1 MKRRDIGRVGI
12 LSATALALAAC
23 GETETS
29 TSGTTTTSAPAQQ
42 APAQKAAPSGP
53 APIIAIDGS
62 STVFP
67 ITEAVA
73 EEFQKINRARITVGV
88 SGTGG
93 GFKKFCNNETVISD
107 ASRPIKSSEVTLCG
121 EKSIEFIELPVAF
134 DGLAVVVNPKNTWV
148 DHLTTAELKKIWE
161 PAAQGK
167 VLKWSDVRPGFP
179 DKPLTLFA
187 PGVDSGTFDYFT
199 EAINGESQA
208 SRGDFT
214 PSEDDNVLVQGITTD
229 ENALGYFGFAY
240 YVENQDKLK
249 VVPIDD
255 GNEDNG
261 QGAIAPSLVTVG
273 NGTYQPLAR
282 PIFIYVSKSGADRPE
297 VQAFVEFYL
306 TQGRPLVEEVGYIR
320 LPDKAY
326 DLALERFNQRVV
338 TGTVFS
344 GGAEVG
350 VTIEELLSRR

>member
-23 GETETS
+23 GETET
-29 TSGTTTTSAPAQQ
+29 TGGTTSAS
-42 APAQKAAPSGP
+42 SGP

-73 EEFQKINRARITVGV
+73 EEFQKINRARVTVGV

-93 GFKKFCNNETVISD
+93 GFKKFCANETVISD
-107 ASRPIKSSEVTLCG
+107 ASRPIKSTEVTLCG

-148 DHLTTAELKKIWE
+148 DYLTTAELKKMWE

-167 VLKWSDVRPGFP
+167 VMKWSDIRPGFP

-214 PSEDDNVLVQGITTD
+214 PSEDDNVLVQGITRD

-261 QGAIAPSLVTVG
+261 KGAIAPSLQTVG

-282 PIFIYVSKSGADRPE
+282 PIFIYVSKTGADRPE
-297 VQAFVEFYL
+297 VRAFVEFYL
-306 TQGRPLVEEVGYIR
+306 NQGRPLVEEVGYIR
-320 LPDKAY
+320 LPDRAY
-326 DLALERFNQRVV
+326 DLALERFTQRV
-338 TGTVFS
+338 TGSVFS

>member
-23 GETETS
+23 GETETT
-29 TSGTTTTSAPAQQ
+29 TSGTTS
-42 APAQKAAPSGP
+42 APSGS

-73 EEFQKINRARITVGV
+73 EEFQKVNRARITVGV

-93 GFKKFCNNETVISD
+93 GFKKFCASETVISD

-148 DHLTTAELKKIWE
+148 DHLTTAELKKMWE

-167 VLKWSDVRPGFP
+167 IMKWSDIRPGFP

-199 EAINGESQA
+199 EAINGKSQA

-240 YVENQDKLK
+240 YIENQDKLK
-249 VVPIDD
+249 VIPIDD

-282 PIFIYVSKSGADRPE
+282 PIFIYVSKTGADRPE

-306 TQGRPLVEEVGYIR
+306 NQGRPLVEEVGYIR

-326 DLALERFNQRVV
+326 DLALQRFNDRV
-338 TGTVFS
+338 TGSVYS

>member
-23 GETETS
+23 GETETT
-29 TSGTTTTSAPAQQ
+29 TSTTTT
-42 APAQKAAPSGP
+42 SGP

-73 EEFQKINRARITVGV
+73 EEFQKVNRARITVGV

-121 EKSIEFIELPVAF
+121 EKNIEFIELPVAF

-148 DHLTTAELKKIWE
+148 DHLTTAELKKMWE
-161 PAAQGK
+161 PEAQGK
-167 VLKWSDVRPGFP
+167 VMKWSDIRPGFP

-199 EAINGESQA
+199 EAINGKSQA

-240 YVENQDKLK
+240 YIENQDKLK
-249 VVPIDD
+249 VIPIDD

-282 PIFIYVSKSGADRPE
+282 PIFIYVSKTGADRPE

-326 DLALERFNQRVV
+326 DLALQRFNDRVAGSV
-338 TGTVFS
+338 YS
-344 GGAEVG
+344 DGAEVG

>member
-29 TSGTTTTSAPAQQ
+29 TSGTKTT
-42 APAQKAAPSGP
+42 SGP

-73 EEFQKINRARITVGV
+73 EEFQKVNRARITVGV

-121 EKSIEFIELPVAF
+121 EKNIEFIELPVAF

-148 DHLTTAELKKIWE
+148 DHLTTAELKKMWE
-161 PAAQGK
+161 PEAQGK
-167 VLKWSDVRPGFP
+167 VMKWSDIRPGFP

-199 EAINGESQA
+199 EAINGKSQA

-240 YVENQDKLK
+240 YVENKDKLK

-282 PIFIYVSKSGADRPE
+282 PIFIYVSKTGADRPE

-306 TQGRPLVEEVGYIR
+306 NQGRPLVEEVGYIR
-320 LPDKAY
+320 LPDTAY
-326 DLALERFNQRVV
+326 ELALERFNQRV
-338 TGTVFS
+338 TGSVYS

>member
-1 MKRRDIGRVGI
+1 MKRRDVGRVGI

-23 GETETS
+23 GET
-29 TSGTTTTSAPAQQ
+29 GTTGGTASTPAGR
-42 APAQKAAPSGP
+42 S
-53 APIIAIDGS
+53 PIIAIDGS

-93 GFKKFCNNETVISD
+93 GFKKFCNSETVVSN

-199 EAINGESQA
+199 EAINGKSQA

-240 YVENQDKLK
+240 YIENQDKLK

-261 QGAIAPSLVTVG
+261 QGAIAPSLETVG

-320 LPDKAY
+320 LPDTAY
-326 DLALERFNQRVV
+326 DLALERFNQRV
-338 TGTVFS
+338 TGSVFS
-344 GGAEVG
+344 DGAEVG

>member
-1 MKRRDIGRVGI
+1 MKRRDIGRLGI
-12 LSATALALAAC
+12 LGATALALAAC

-29 TSGTTTTSAPAQQ
+29 TGTTAGPAQRV
-42 APAQKAAPSGP
+42 APSGP

-73 EEFQKINRARITVGV
+73 EEFQKVNRARITVGV

-93 GFKKFCNNETVISD
+93 GFKKFCANETVISD
-107 ASRPIKSSEVTLCG
+107 ASRPIKEKEITLCG

-167 VLKWSDVRPGFP
+167 ITKWSDIRPGFP

-214 PSEDDNVLVQGITTD
+214 PSEDDNVLVQGITRD

-261 QGAIAPSLVTVG
+261 KGAIAPSLQTVG

-282 PIFIYVSKSGADRPE
+282 PIFIYVSKTGADRPE
-297 VQAFVEFYL
+297 VRAFVEFYL
-306 TQGRPLVEEVGYIR
+306 NQGRPLVEEVGYIR
-320 LPDKAY
+320 LPDRAY
-326 DLALERFNQRVV
+326 DLALERFTQRV
-338 TGTVFS
+338 TGSVFS

>member
-23 GETETS
+23 GETETT
-29 TSGTTTTSAPAQQ
+29 TSGTTTT
-42 APAQKAAPSGP
+42 SGP

-73 EEFQKINRARITVGV
+73 EEFQKVNRARITVGV

-93 GFKKFCNNETVISD
+93 GFKKFCASETVISD

-148 DHLTTAELKKIWE
+148 DHLTTAELKKMWE

-167 VLKWSDVRPGFP
+167 VMKWSDIRPGFP

-199 EAINGESQA
+199 EAINGKSQA

-240 YVENQDKLK
+240 YIENQDKLK
-249 VVPIDD
+249 VIPIDD

-320 LPDKAY
+320 LPDTAY
-326 DLALERFNQRVV
+326 DLALQRFNDRVAGSV
-338 TGTVFS
+338 YS
-344 GGAEVG
+344 DGAEVG

>member
-1 MKRRDIGRVGI
+1 MKRRDIGRLGI

-29 TSGTTTTSAPAQQ
+29 TSGTTTTSG
-42 APAQKAAPSGP
+42 PS
-53 APIIAIDGS
+53 PIIAIDGS

-73 EEFQKINRARITVGV
+73 EEFQKVNRARITVGV

-93 GFKKFCNNETVISD
+93 GFKKFCNDETVISD

-148 DHLTTAELKKIWE
+148 DHLTTAELKKMWE

-167 VLKWSDVRPGFP
+167 IMKWSDIRPGFP

-199 EAINGESQA
+199 EAINGKSQA

-240 YVENQDKLK
+240 YIENQDKLK

-326 DLALERFNQRVV
+326 DLALQRFNDRV
-338 TGTVFS
+338 TGSVYS

>member
-12 LSATALALAAC
+12 LSAAALVLAAC
-23 GETETS
+23 GETETTGGTAS
-29 TSGTTTTSAPAQQ
+29 TPAGR
-42 APAQKAAPSGP
+42 AS
-53 APIIAIDGS
+53 IIAIDGS

-73 EEFQKINRARITVGV
+73 EEFQKVNRARITVGV

-93 GFKKFCNNETVISD
+93 GFKKFCNSETVVSN

-121 EKSIEFIELPVAF
+121 EQSIEFIELPVAF
-134 DGLAVVVNPKNTWV
+134 DGLAVVVNPNNTWV

-161 PAAQGK
+161 PEAQGK

-199 EAINGESQA
+199 EAINGKSQA

-240 YVENQDKLK
+240 YIENQDKLK

-261 QGAIAPSLVTVG
+261 KGAIAPSLETVG
-273 NGTYQPLAR
+273 LGTYQPLAR

-326 DLALERFNQRVV
+326 DLALQRFNDRV
-338 TGTVFS
+338 TGSVYS

>member
-1 MKRRDIGRVGI
+1 MKRRDIGRLGI
-12 LSATALALAAC
+12 LSTSALILAAC
-23 GETETS
+23 GET
-29 TSGTTTTSAPAQQ
+29 GTTGGTVSTPAGQ
-42 APAQKAAPSGP
+42 

-73 EEFQKINRARITVGV
+73 EEFQKVNRARITVGV

-93 GFKKFCNNETVISD
+93 GFKKFCANETVISD
-107 ASRPIKSSEVTLCG
+107 ASRPIKEKEVTLCG
-121 EKSIEFIELPVAF
+121 EKRIEFIELPVAF

-148 DHLTTAELKKIWE
+148 DYLTTAELKKMWE
-161 PAAQGK
+161 PAAQGRIM
-167 VLKWSDVRPGFP
+167 KWSDVRPGFP
-179 DKPLTLFA
+179 DKPLTLFG

-199 EAINGESQA
+199 EAVNGESQA

-240 YVENQDKLK
+240 YIENQDKLK

-261 QGAIAPSLVTVG
+261 KGAIAPSLQTVG

-282 PIFIYVSKSGADRPE
+282 PILIYVSKTGADWPE

-326 DLALERFNQRVV
+326 ELVLERFNQRVA
-338 TGTVFS
+338 GSVFS

>member
-23 GETETS
+23 GETEMS
-29 TSGTTTTSAPAQQ
+29 TSGTTTT
-42 APAQKAAPSGP
+42 SGP

-73 EEFQKINRARITVGV
+73 EEFQKVNRARITVGV

-134 DGLAVVVNPKNTWV
+134 DGLAVVVNPNNTWV
-148 DHLTTAELKKIWE
+148 DHLTTAELKKMWE

-167 VLKWSDVRPGFP
+167 IMKWSDIRPGFP

-199 EAINGESQA
+199 EAINGKSQA

-240 YVENQDKLK
+240 YIENQDKLK

-255 GNEDNG
+255 GDESNG
-261 QGAIAPSLVTVG
+261 QGAIAPSLETVG

-282 PIFIYVSKSGADRPE
+282 PIFIYVSKTGADRPE

-306 TQGRPLVEEVGYIR
+306 NQGRPLVEEVGYIR

-326 DLALERFNQRVV
+326 DLALQRFNDRV
-338 TGTVFS
+338 TGSVYS

>member
-29 TSGTTTTSAPAQQ
+29 TSGTTTTS
-42 APAQKAAPSGP
+42 GP

-73 EEFQKINRARITVGV
+73 EEFQKVNRARITVGV

-148 DHLTTAELKKIWE
+148 DHLTTAELKKMWE

-167 VLKWSDVRPGFP
+167 VMKWSDIRPGFP

-199 EAINGESQA
+199 EAINGKSQA

-240 YVENQDKLK
+240 YVENRDKLK

-282 PIFIYVSKSGADRPE
+282 PIFIYVSKTGADRPE
-297 VQAFVEFYL
+297 VQAFIEFYL

-320 LPDKAY
+320 LPDTAY
-326 DLALERFNQRVV
+326 DLALQRFNDRVAGSV
-338 TGTVFS
+338 YS
-344 GGAEVG
+344 DGAEVG